1 MAVWVIRGGSAKGL
15 HEEEFL
21 TEQSIGIYF
30 LADIDLTNATT
41 DEIRADVARNY
52 RAQLAETGIGMNE
65 ARVKGV
71 VTYYTNQ
78 MLLFRDAVEV
88 GDTVLMP
95 RKRTGGHMVAV
106 GKIASAYEHWPD
118 QEYQHRRKVAWEQE
132 SVPADSLPYEWQAN
146 DQKTVFRV
154 G

>member
-21 TEQSIGIYF
+21 AEQSTGIYF
-30 LADIDLTNATT
+30 LADLNLTNATT
-41 DEIRADVARNY
+41 DEIRRDVARNY
-52 RAQLAETGIGMNE
+52 RAELADSGIGMDE
-65 ARVKGV
+65 GRIKGV
-71 VTYYTNQ
+71 VTFYTNQ

-106 GKIASAYEHWPD
+106 GKITSEYEHWPGW
-118 QEYQHRRKVAWEQE
+118 EYQHRRRVAWERA
-132 SVPADSLPYEWQAN
+132 SVPRESFPYEWQAN